1 MKRLFYALISL
12 AVFAVTISAVYA
24 QTGERIWTTMLRWGE
39 IVIVFSLLAG
49 VFRLIK
55 SESLKAG
62 SKGDDRP
69 YSFVIL
75 ISFILTFT
83 AGLLNFESNRAV
95 MNNSIREHP
104 EFLFETVKVMI
115 DEDGYLGKYP
125 AKNRLVLYISGKVSN
140 NFVPTDEML
149 KSADMSMDEFSD
161 LRSGNTRLMM
171 NEDDDFRVE
180 LLVEKV
186 GRTALSTVRIM
197 LPAAREMKA
206 WFDHSVSSMPE
217 TPLSPYVIRK
227 SPVNDLV
234 MGDSSVEGSG
244 EMLKNAVA
252 GYLEKNGMH
261 QMEKGVILV
270 NYRDFVIFSG
280 IGQAVV
286 SQFASSMDES
296 LPKNIAEKVMFSF
309 LKTETV
315 SSPKIKGVL
324 QWIYRRVF
332 DPLLSS
338 FAALF
343 LLSMISAAYR
353 RFTLKSYSIGVV
365 TVSAF
370 ITLACFA
377 PVFSSR
383 ITGPVPEDFMMNV
396 ISMPVFA
403 AMLIATGTGVI
414 FFYFDRL
421 IRMFRTGG
429 GE

>member
-12 AVFAVTISAVYA
+12 TVLSLTISAVYA
-24 QTGERIWTTMLRWGE
+24 QTGERVWTTMLRWGE

-49 VFRLIK
+49 VFRLLK
-55 SESLKAG
+55 SESVKAG
-62 SKGDDRP
+62 SKTDDSP
-69 YSFVIL
+69 YSFVVL
-75 ISFILTFT
+75 ISFALTFA

-104 EFLFETVKVMI
+104 EFLFETVKVII

-161 LRSGNTRLMM
+161 LRSGSTRLMM

-180 LLVEKV
+180 LLIEKV
-186 GRTALSTVRIM
+186 GRTALSTVKIM

-217 TPLSPYVIRK
+217 TPLNSDIMRK
-227 SPVNDLV
+227 TPVNDLV
-234 MGDSSVEGSG
+234 IGDSSVEGSG

-252 GYLEKNGMH
+252 GYIEKNGMH

-286 SQFASSMDES
+286 SQYAASMDETLS
-296 LPKNIAEKVMFSF
+296 RNVAEKVMFSF

-324 QWIYRRVF
+324 QWIYRRIF

-353 RFTLKSYSIGVV
+353 RFTIKSYSLGVV

-370 ITLACFA
+370 ITLAGFI
-377 PVFSSR
+377 PVFSSWR
-383 ITGPVPEDFMMNV
+383 NSSFPENFMMNV
-396 ISMPVFA
+396 ISIPVFT

-421 IRMFRTGG
+421 IRMFRPGD